1 MFEDTSK
8 GLWGLDGIVGE
19 TYVERLHG
27 VVGASGRLWG
37 LWGIVEGTQN
47 CGSDKYYRGHWG
59 L

>member
-1 MFEDTSK
+1 MSK
-8 GLWGLDGIVGE
+8 GLWQLDGMVGE

-47 CGSDKYYRGHWG
+47 CGSDRDYGGHWG

>member
-1 MFEDTSK
+1 MSK
-8 GLWGLDGIVGE
+8 GLWQLDGIVGE

-27 VVGASGRLWG
+27 VVGAIGGLWG

-47 CGSDKYYRGHWG
+47 CGSDKYYWGHWG

>member
-1 MFEDTSK
+1 MAARC
-8 GLWGLDGIVGE
+8 IVGE

-27 VVGASGRLWG
+27 VVGASGRLWR

-47 CGSDKYYRGHWG
+47 RGSDGDYGGHWG